1 MPIGIIT
8 NCLAILFGG
17 LIGTIGRKVVPER
30 LKQKLPVVFAG
41 CALALGITL
50 VIEVKNLAPVVLA
63 IIVGTAIGELL
74 RIEDRLHNMTV
85 ILQNRIVKGRSSIDE
100 KAVNGF
106 LTLLVLFSFSAGGIF
121 GALQEG
127 MTGDNTFLMV
137 KSILDLFTSLIFAT
151 TIGIIVSALSVST
164 FVVYILFYLLA
175 SVLMPIVNE
184 TMAAD
189 FIGCGGILVLFIGI
203 RMMELKEIPVANTL
217 PSMLLVMPL
226 SWIWTQIFR

>member
-41 CALALGITL
+41 CALALGI
-50 VIEVKNLAPVVLA
+50 
-63 IIVGTAIGELL
+63 
-74 RIEDRLHNMTV
+74 M
-85 ILQNRIVKGRSSIDE
+85 QNRIVKGRSSIDE
-100 KAVNGF
+100 KAVNEF